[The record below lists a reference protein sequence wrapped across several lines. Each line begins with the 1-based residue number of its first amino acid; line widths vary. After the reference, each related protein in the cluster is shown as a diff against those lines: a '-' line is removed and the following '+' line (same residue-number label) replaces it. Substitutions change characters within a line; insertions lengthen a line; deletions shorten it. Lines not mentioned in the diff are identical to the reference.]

1 MGRKPINKSRVD
13 DKEIKL
19 EWLQKFLPLFNQ
31 IGFRKFTMEQIAEK
45 LGTSKSTIYKFF
57 KSKEQIVSEL
67 IMLKLEEIGNYEKYL
82 FDKTQAYNFRFL
94 EAMEIATKGLTNISA
109 TFMKDIQIAYPAK
122 WTLILQF
129 KQTALQRLSDF
140 YKEGIETGYI
150 NSVFNPDV
158 LVKFDDMILTAM
170 TDPLYLE
177 KEKLEL
183 SELFHQYFLLKSQ
196 GVLIQSMESPEL
208 QSKIKKMESNLKEY
222 SQQNF

>member
-31 IGFRKFTMEQIAEK
+31 FGFREFTMEQIAGK

-158 LVKFDDMILTAM
+158 LVKFDDMILTAI
-170 TDPLYLE
+170 TNPLYLE

-222 SQQNF
+222 SQRNF